1 MAHRSKHRRANWT
14 PEREAKTLEREE
26 GNQPTPKAKQRRQHR
41 VLPVSVFL
49 RTRVYR

>member
-14 PEREAKTLEREE
+14 PERLEAALERKD
-26 GNQPTPKAKQRRQHR
+26 NPAPLAPKKPQRRR